1 VAFAA
6 AVAPSAARATT
17 VSLPWPPDV
26 LPRTP
31 PLSPASSGVLPLQ
44 PRFVRRVS
52 NKERV
57 LVGLD
62 ADGTPNSVTVVQTSR
77 LNRLGDY
84 VFAIPAPVVSVLP
97 GPGTESPPG
106 QRTNQIL
113 WQGFS
118 PGRRLLSARAEL
130 RLEDSAPYLP
140 VKVRLERTGGRTTVI
155 IENQTAVEVSS
166 YEGDVEPTSLA
177 QVLARIRTAIDRN
190 LFAEG
195 LNVELRGP
203 KQAVQV
209 QVAAPLRV
217 AGTVDGK
224 RFSALLDGLKKPAIR
239 VTVAED
245 EPKVAFTVRTVPVPD
260 HVTAGQAPA
269 ERLAGTIRL
278 ELTYARTRQFDQ
290 FLSSP
295 DPTGHS
301 STTYLYKTAAAPVA
315 ATPVERSGSEGH
327 AMGWIALGLLLAAG
341 LPLAAVLWARS

>member
-1 VAFAA
+1 
-6 AVAPSAARATT
+6 
-17 VSLPWPPDV
+17 V

-31 PLSPASSGVLPLQ
+31 PLAPNGAGVLPLQ

-52 NKERV
+52 NKEGV

-97 GPGTESPPG
+97 GPGTESLPG

-118 PGRRLLSARAEL
+118 PGKRVLSARAEL
-130 RLEDSAPYLP
+130 RLEESAPYLP
-140 VKVRLERTGGRTTVI
+140 VKVRVEPGDGRTTVI
-155 IENQTAVEVSS
+155 IENQTGVSVES
-166 YEGDVEPTSLA
+166 YTGDIEPVSLA
-177 QVLARIRTAIDRN
+177 QVLARIRTAIRRN

-195 LNVELRGP
+195 LNVELRGRKTP
-203 KQAVQV
+203 VKVQI
-209 QVAAPLRV
+209 AAPLRISGAV
-217 AGTVDGK
+217 DAGGPDGPK
-224 RFSALLDGLKKPAIR
+224 RFSGTLDGITKRTLR
-239 VTVAED
+239 VTVAGPES
-245 EPKVAFTVRTVPVPD
+245 PLVGLTVRPAPVPD
-260 HVTAGQAPA
+260 RVTGSQDAAT
-269 ERLAGTIRL
+269 RLAETIRL

-301 STTYLYKTAAAPVA
+301 STSYVYVTAKPPST
-315 ATPVERSGSEGH
+315 ATVTSESGSDSQT
-327 AMGWIALGLLLAAG
+327 MGWVALGLLLAAG

>member
-1 VAFAA
+1 V
-6 AVAPSAARATT
+6 ARATT
-17 VSLPWPPDV
+17 VSLPWPPEV

-31 PLSPASSGVLPLQ
+31 PLAPENAGVLPLQ
-44 PRFVRRVS
+44 PRFTRRVA
-52 NKERV
+52 NRERV

-97 GPGTESPPG
+97 GPGTGSQPG

-118 PGRRLLSARAEL
+118 PGQRVLSAQAEL
-130 RLEDSAPYLP
+130 RLEESAPSLP
-140 VKVRLERTGGRTTVI
+140 LKVRVEPGDGRTSVI
-155 IENQTAVEVSS
+155 IENQTAAPVASFT
-166 YEGDVEPTSLA
+166 GDVEPASLA

-195 LNVELRGP
+195 LNVELRGG
-203 KQAVQV
+203 KTRTQV
-209 QVAAPLRV
+209 EIAAPLRV
-217 AGTVDGK
+217 TGMVGSK
-224 RFSALLDGLKKPAIR
+224 RFTALLDGVDRRAVR
-239 VTVAED
+239 VTVPGSD
-245 EPKVAFTVRTVPVPD
+245 PRVAFTARTAPVPD
-260 HVTAGQAPA
+260 DVTGKQDARA
-269 ERLAGTIRL
+269 RLAGTIRL

-301 STTYLYKTAAAPVA
+301 STTYVYRTAARPVA
-315 ATPVERSGSEGH
+315 APPVEESGGSGSNT
-327 AMGWIALGLLLAAG
+327 MGWIALGLLLGAG

>member
-1 VAFAA
+1 M
-6 AVAPSAARATT
+6 
-17 VSLPWPPDV
+17 
-26 LPRTP
+26 
-31 PLSPASSGVLPLQ
+31 LPLQ

-97 GPGTESPPG
+97 GPGTESQPG
-106 QRTNQIL
+106 QRTNEIL

-118 PGRRLLSARAEL
+118 PGQRVLSARAEL
-130 RLEDSAPYLP
+130 RVEESAPYLP
-140 VKVRLERTGGRTTVI
+140 VKVRFEPGDGRTTAI
-155 IENQTAVEVSS
+155 IENQTGVEVPS
-166 YEGDVEPTSLA
+166 YTGDVEPTSLA

-195 LNVELRGP
+195 LNVELRGRKTP
-203 KQAVQV
+203 VDV
-209 QVAAPLRV
+209 EIAAPLRV
-217 AGTVDGK
+217 AGTVGAT
-224 RFSALLDGLKKPAIR
+224 RFTALLDGVRKRTVR
-239 VTVAED
+239 VTVPGD
-245 EPKVAFTVRTVPVPD
+245 EPRVAFTVQTAPVPD
-260 HVTAGQAPA
+260 DLTGKQAA
-269 ERLAGTIRL
+269 SARLAGTIEL

-290 FLSSP
+290 FLSGP

-301 STTYLYKTAAAPVA
+301 ATTYAYKTVARPISVAPV
-315 ATPVERSGSEGH
+315 EESGSESH
-327 AMGWIALGLLLAAG
+327 ALGWVALGLLLAAG

>member
-1 VAFAA
+1 M
-6 AVAPSAARATT
+6 
-17 VSLPWPPDV
+17 SLPWPPEV

-31 PLSPASSGVLPLQ
+31 PLAPANAGVLPLQ

-97 GPGTESPPG
+97 GPGTESQPG

-118 PGRRLLSARAEL
+118 PGQRVLSARAEL
-130 RLEDSAPYLP
+130 RLEESAPYLP
-140 VKVRLERTGGRTTVI
+140 VKVRMAPGDGRTTVF
-155 IENQTAVEVSS
+155 IENQTGVAVPS
-166 YEGDVEPTSLA
+166 YTGDVEPVSLA
-177 QVLARIRTAIDRN
+177 QVLARIRTAMRRN

-195 LNVELRGP
+195 LNVELRGRKTP
-203 KQAVQV
+203 RQV
-209 QVAAPLRV
+209 EVAAPLRV
-217 AGTVDGK
+217 TGTVGTK
-224 RFSALLDGLKKPAIR
+224 RFSALLDGLDRKAVR
-239 VTVAED
+239 VTVPD
-245 EPKVAFTVRTVPVPD
+245 EKPKVAFTVRTGAVPD
-260 HVTAGQAPA
+260 GVTEAQGGP
-269 ERLAGTIRL
+269 ERLAGTIEL

-295 DPTGHS
+295 DLTGHS
-301 STTYLYKTAAAPVA
+301 STSYLYKTAARAALPAPVA
-315 ATPVERSGSEGH
+315 AEGSDSH
-327 AMGWIALGLLLAAG
+327 TMGWIALVLLLAAG
-341 LPLAAVLWARS
+341 LPLGAILWARS